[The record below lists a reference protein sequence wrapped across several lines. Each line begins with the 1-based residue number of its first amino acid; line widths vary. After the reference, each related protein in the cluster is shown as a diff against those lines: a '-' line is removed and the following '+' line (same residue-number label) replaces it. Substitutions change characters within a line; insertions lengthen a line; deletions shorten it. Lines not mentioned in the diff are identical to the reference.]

1 MGGGA
6 AAMKRSARARLDEE
20 DRDNDRLSTHD
31 QECQAG
37 IEAKALGR
45 ATRKTY
51 TKKLTRT
58 SLTSQALSGMGNPDS
73 EMGERPEASLER
85 ATEVDLPVQ
94 DGRVICQV
102 FARGYPD
109 RHSCDGLHRGRDRR
123 LQPSDKV
130 AQRRQ
135 SPQSGIGD
143 DPLAGVV
150 GIMFFWRAKKLAK
163 VGGFRQNR
171 LPSYYGG

>member
-58 SLTSQALSGMGNPDS
+58 SLTSQALSGMGNPGLHLGTSKDARLRPRIEHGILNVGS
-73 EMGERPEASLER
+73 AATLPCDPFCPLERLRMGACHRLDKASL
-85 ATEVDLPVQ
+85 
-94 DGRVICQV
+94 C
-102 FARGYPD
+102 
-109 RHSCDGLHRGRDRR
+109 R
-123 LQPSDKV
+123 LLLS
-130 AQRRQ
+130 
-135 SPQSGIGD
+135 
-143 DPLAGVV
+143 
-150 GIMFFWRAKKLAK
+150 
-163 VGGFRQNR
+163 
-171 LPSYYGG
+171 